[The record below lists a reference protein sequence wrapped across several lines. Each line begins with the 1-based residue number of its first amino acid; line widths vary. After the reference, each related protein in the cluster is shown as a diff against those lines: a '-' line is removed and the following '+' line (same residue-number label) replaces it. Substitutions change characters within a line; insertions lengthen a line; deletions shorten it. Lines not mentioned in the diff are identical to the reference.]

1 MVILTLYVYHECLV
15 HCLPLAAPAVPDS
28 ALPIGMEQEDG
39 STQLVSVEPSEF
51 VQYVASECKLILL
64 QAVLLFMATLLHAC
78 TQCRNT
84 VCRVG
89 NAGTKGGD
97 IRFGWHFGV

>member
-1 MVILTLYVYHECLV
+1 MVIMTLAQPFSGCLFYHECLV

-51 VQYVASECKLILL
+51 VLYVASEYKLILFTGS
-64 QAVLLFMATLLHAC
+64 ASLH
-78 TQCRNT
+78 
-84 VCRVG
+84 G
-89 NAGTKGGD
+89 L
-97 IRFGWHFGV
+97 